1 MERKV
6 HLSRF
11 IRGHMSR
18 PENNNIKVMDRAAFG
33 TPIVAFSRAD
43 DPWYPRLRE
52 HIDAERYML
61 ACDWLR
67 TVYDRDF
74 DPSEVSIVSW
84 VLPQLEETRQ
94 ECRELRDCSSYAWQ
108 MVRIP
113 RGRISSAVSTMPG
126 T

>member
-1 MERKV
+1 MELKV

-61 ACDWLR
+61 PTGGAGSGNADGA
-67 TVYDRDF
+67 
-74 DPSEVSIVSW
+74 
-84 VLPQLEETRQ
+84 LP
-94 ECRELRDCSSYAWQ
+94 
-108 MVRIP
+108 
-113 RGRISSAVSTMPG
+113 AV
-126 T
+126 